1 MGAITTQHT
10 DISQAAG
17 AARIDGVIRS
27 WLQAKAGKSGSQQT
41 RRKYQQT
48 LDDFRAALA
57 AVGLA
62 LDDAPALVL
71 AVAER
76 WAEARNPSP
85 ATHNHRLA
93 VLSSFYAYAV
103 KMGYLDDAPAL
114 DRIEKRK
121 VHTYGKVSALQPTE
135 ARARLA
141 AIDTGSLAGKRDYAL
156 LLLAL
161 TTGRRVAEI
170 AALRW
175 ADCKLTG
182 RRVTVT
188 FARAKGGKQMAD
200 TLSPATSAALLGWL
214 QANYGSLATLPDD
227 SPLWVSFSGNSQGK
241 PLSTVSMEALCKKHM
256 GINFHGLRHTFAR
269 TMEDSGA
276 KVSEIQARLGHESLQ
291 TTGKYLAALR
301 KAENPYSTMLDSLFG
316 AEGEGEAE

>member
-10 DISQAAG
+10 DISQAGG
-17 AARIDGVIRS
+17 AARIDGIVQS
-27 WLQAKAGKSGSQQT
+27 WLNAKAGKSGSQQT

-48 LDDFRAALA
+48 LDDFRATLA
-57 AVGLA
+57 ALGYT
-62 LDDAPALVL
+62 LDSPPALVL

-93 VLSSFYAYAV
+93 VLNSFYNYAV
-103 KMGYLDDAPAL
+103 KMGYLDAAPAL
-114 DRIEKRK
+114 DRIDKRK
-121 VHTYGKVSALQPTE
+121 VHTYGKVSALQPAE
-135 ARARLA
+135 AKARLGT
-141 AIDTGSLAGKRDYAL
+141 IDTDTLAGKRDYAL

-161 TTGRRVAEI
+161 TTGRRVAEL

-175 ADCKLTG
+175 GDCKLSG
-182 RRVTVT
+182 SRVTVT

-200 TLSPATSAALLGWL
+200 TLSPATSKALLGWL
-214 QANYGSLATLPDD
+214 QAHYGRLVTLPSD
-227 SPLWVSFSGNSQGK
+227 SPLWVSFSGNSRGK
-241 PLSTVSMEALCKKHM
+241 ALSTVSMEALCKRHM

-269 TMEDSGA
+269 TMENSGA

-301 KAENPYSTMLDSLFG
+301 KADNPYSDMLDSLFG
-316 AEGEGEAE
+316 AESEAE

>member
-1 MGAITTQHT
+1 MTTGQHT
-10 DISQAAG
+10 SISQAGG
-17 AARIDGVIRS
+17 AALDGVIQS
-27 WLQAKAGKSGSQQT
+27 WLNAKTGKSGSQQT

-48 LDDFRAALA
+48 LADFRATLA
-57 AVGLA
+57 ALGYD
-62 LDDAPALVL
+62 LDSEPGYVL

-93 VLSSFYAYAV
+93 VVNSFYTYAV
-103 KMGYLDDAPAL
+103 KMGYLTTAPAL

-121 VHTYGKVSALQPTE
+121 VHTYGKVTALLPAE
-135 ARARLA
+135 AKARLG
-141 AIDTGSLAGKRDYAL
+141 AIDTSTLAGQRDFAL
-156 LLLAL
+156 LLVAL
-161 TTGRRVAEI
+161 TTGRRVAEL

-175 ADCKLTG
+175 ADCKLSG
-182 RRVTVT
+182 NRVTVT
-188 FARAKGGKQMAD
+188 FNRAKGGKTMVD
-200 TLSPATSAALLGWL
+200 TLSPGASKALLVWL
-214 QANYGSLATLPDD
+214 QAFYGSNLATLPAD
-227 SPLWVSFSGNSQGK
+227 SPLWVSFSGNSRGK
-241 PLSTVSMEALCKKHM
+241 ALSTVSMEALCQKHM

-301 KAENPYSTMLDSLFG
+301 KADNPYSDMLDALFG
-316 AEGEGEAE
+316 AEGEDE

>member
-1 MGAITTQHT
+1 MDIITAQQN
-10 DISQAAG
+10 DISQAGG
-17 AARIDGVIRS
+17 AARIDGIVQS
-27 WLQAKAGKSGSQQT
+27 WLNAKTGKSGSQQT

-48 LDDFRAALA
+48 LDDFRATLA
-57 AVGLA
+57 TLGYT
-62 LDDAPALVL
+62 LDSPPALVL

-93 VLSSFYAYAV
+93 VLSSFYSYAV
-103 KMGYLDDAPAL
+103 KMGYLDAAPAL

-121 VHTYGKVSALQPTE
+121 VHTYGKVAALSPAE
-135 ARARLA
+135 AKARLA
-141 AIDTGSLAGKRDYAL
+141 AIDTSGPAGKRDYAL

-175 ADCKLTG
+175 ADCKLSG
-182 RRVTVT
+182 SRVTVT

-200 TLSPATSAALLGWL
+200 TLSPGASKALLGWL
-214 QANYGSLATLPDD
+214 QAHYGNLATLPSD
-227 SPLWVSFSGNSQGK
+227 SPLWVSFSGNSRGR
-241 PLSTVSMEALCKKHM
+241 PLSAVSMEALCKRHM

-269 TMEDSGA
+269 VMEDSGA
-276 KVSEIQARLGHESLQ
+276 KVSDIQARLGHESLQ
-291 TTGKYLAALR
+291 TTGRYLAALR
-301 KAENPYSTMLDSLFG
+301 KADNPYSDMLDSLFG
-316 AEGEGEAE
+316 AESENAE

>member
-1 MGAITTQHT
+1 VDIITTHQY
-10 DISQAAG
+10 DISQAGG
-17 AARIDGVIRS
+17 AARLDGIVQS

-48 LDDFRAALA
+48 LADFCATLA
-57 AVGLA
+57 TLGYT
-62 LDDAPALVL
+62 LDSEPALVL

-76 WAEARNPSP
+76 WVEARNPSP
-85 ATHNHRLA
+85 ATYNHRLA
-93 VLSSFYAYAV
+93 VLNSFYSYAL
-103 KMGYLDDAPAL
+103 KMGYLDAAPAL

-121 VHTYGKVSALQPTE
+121 IHVYGKVSALQPTE

-141 AIDTGSLAGKRDYAL
+141 AIGTGSLAGKRDYAL

-161 TTGRRVAEI
+161 TTGRRVAVI
-170 AALRW
+170 AGLRW
-175 ADCKLTG
+175 ADCKLSG
-182 RRVTVT
+182 NRVTVT

-200 TLSPATSAALLGWL
+200 RLSAGASRALLDWL
-214 QANYGSLATLPDD
+214 QANYGNLATLPLDT
-227 SPLWVSFSGNSQGK
+227 PLWVSFSGNSRGR
-241 PLSTVSMEALCKKHM
+241 PLSTVSMEAICKKHM

-276 KVSEIQARLGHESLQ
+276 KVSDIQARLGHESLQ

-301 KAENPYSTMLDSLFG
+301 KADNPYSDMLDSLFG
-316 AEGEGEAE
+316 AESEAAE